1 MGRENKG
8 RILDLSTRLTQ
19 AVCETFFDLHAMA
32 LPSVTVAREARKQ
45 VTHVVSSLLPAETD
59 ASLRIAVRTRR
70 GNRLTEVSSLV
81 ESPFSSREVAVT
93 PETSLMGTPSS
104 LSMVLGNESKRL
116 KSLPALPAKPPFS
129 YVC

>member
-1 MGRENKG
+1 M
-8 RILDLSTRLTQ
+8 
-19 AVCETFFDLHAMA
+19 V

-81 ESPFSSREVAVT
+81 ESPFSSREVAAT

-116 KSLPALPAKPPFS
+116 KSLPALPAKPPFLC
-129 YVC
+129 VC